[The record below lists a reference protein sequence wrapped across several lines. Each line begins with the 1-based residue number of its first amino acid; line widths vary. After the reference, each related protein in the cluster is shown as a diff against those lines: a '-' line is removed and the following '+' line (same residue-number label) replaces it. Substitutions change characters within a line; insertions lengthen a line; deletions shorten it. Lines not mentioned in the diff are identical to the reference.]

1 MNEEKFKRVTRIL
14 KYADTHPFDDDF
26 IKDYIQSIIKE
37 NEKLKNDKM
46 ELLKMIDNLEK
57 QKKELRNWVEKM
69 LDYENDIFSVVRVKD
84 VLSMLNKLEEGK
96 NE

>member
-1 MNEEKFKRVTRIL
+1 
-14 KYADTHPFDDDF
+14 
-26 IKDYIQSIIKE
+26 
-37 NEKLKNDKM
+37 
-46 ELLKMIDNLEK
+46 MIDNLEK